1 MIAERTKD
9 GIIYSKNKEIEDMDG
24 ELTTVIEDF
33 TRAVDVEALR
43 LAKKNGK
50 HLSSQIL
57 RYFILSGFV

>member
-1 MIAERTKD
+1 MD
-9 GIIYSKNKEIEDMDG
+9 GIIYSKNEEIEEIDG

-33 TRAVDVEALR
+33 TRAVDVEAL